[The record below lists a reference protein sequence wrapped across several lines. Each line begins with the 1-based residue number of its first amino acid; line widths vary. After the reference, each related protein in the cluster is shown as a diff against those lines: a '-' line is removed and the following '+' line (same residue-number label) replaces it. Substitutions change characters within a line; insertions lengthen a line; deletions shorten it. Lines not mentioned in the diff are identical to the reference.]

1 MVVYAEYLFL
11 ENFITGIIILYFS
24 GRICGRKTRKI
35 RMCTGGIL
43 CGLFS
48 FVLFVNIRPAAL
60 ALFIKFA
67 FSVLAVTAAFPPSG
81 ESRGGR
87 ADKRQ
92 SSKSALYTYLRGGLR
107 LILTFY
113 IVSFVMGGVT
123 LAVIY
128 LSGVKGVA
136 GNGYVYMEAPTYA
149 LVALGVFVSCV
160 LMNIF
165 VKFMGN
171 VIRKQ
176 KLRCRAALEIGEK
189 TFELTAYTDTGN
201 SLRDPVSGAP
211 VSVISKSKAEEIL
224 AAMPEGDMAK
234 RFCIIPFRAAGTE
247 RGTMSGFRAD
257 RLTLETE
264 GGSGERYFAPAVIAV
279 YEGEFSPGDEGER
292 FDILLSKEILGGE
305 LI

>member
-35 RMCTGGIL
+35 RMCTGGVL

-60 ALFIKFA
+60 ALLIKFA
-67 FSVLAVTAAFPPSG
+67 FSVLAVAAAFPPS
-81 ESRGGR
+81 RG
-87 ADKRQ
+87 ASKHQ
-92 SSKSALYTYLRGGLR
+92 SSKSALYTYLRSGLR

-123 LAVIY
+123 LAIIY
-128 LSGVKGVA
+128 LSGVKGA
-136 GNGYVYMEAPTYA
+136 YGNGYVYMEAPTYA
-149 LVALGVFVSCV
+149 LVALGVFASCAI
-160 LMNIF
+160 MNIF
-165 VKFMGN
+165 VKCIGN
-171 VIRKQ
+171 IIRKQ

-189 TFELTAYTDTGN
+189 TFGLTAYTDTGN
-201 SLRDPVSGAP
+201 SLRDPVSGSP

-264 GGSGERYFAPAVIAV
+264 SGSGERCFAPAVIAV

>member
-35 RMCTGGIL
+35 RMCTGGVL

-60 ALFIKFA
+60 ALLIKFA
-67 FSVLAVTAAFPPSG
+67 FSVIVVCTVFIPA
-81 ESRGGR
+81 GR
-87 ADKRQ
+87 ASKQQ
-92 SSKSALYTYLRGGLR
+92 SGKSALYTYLRSGLR

-123 LAVIY
+123 LAIIY
-128 LSGVKGVA
+128 LSGVKGVV
-136 GNGYVYMEAPTYA
+136 GNGYVYMEAPSYT
-149 LVALGVFVSCV
+149 LVTLGICASCAI
-160 LMNIF
+160 MNIF
-165 VKFMGN
+165 VKCIGN
-171 VIRKQ
+171 IIRKQ
-176 KLRCRAALEIGEK
+176 KIRCKAALEIGGK
-189 TFELTAYTDTGN
+189 TFGLTAYTDTGN

-234 RFCIIPFRAAGTE
+234 RFCIIPFSAAGTK
-247 RGTMSGFRAD
+247 RGTMRGFRAD
-257 RLTLETE
+257 KLALETE
-264 GGSGERYFAPAVIAV
+264 GGGSERCFAPAVIAV
-279 YEGEFSPGDEGER
+279 YEGEFSPGGEGES